1 MHKLLSKSV
10 VLTAALSL
18 IFFLALSKPAAG
30 NSRAIAIQGQG
41 QSGQADQNTQ
51 DGKKDQNEDI
61 NDDRQDGPNDNL
73 QEGLNDERDGDRE
86 MDKAEGQDA
95 KQEVADSKHANH
107 DIAAHETEAEGKNE
121 GIDNDRIQDQQQ
133 DREQD
138 EQQGAASEPPSSL

>member
-1 MHKLLSKSV
+1 MHKLLSKPMVSA
-10 VLTAALSL
+10 AALSL

-107 DIAAHETEAEGKNE
+107 DIATHETEAEGKNE
-121 GIDNDRIQDQQQ
+121 GVDNDRIQDEQQ
-133 DREQD
+133 DREHD
-138 EQQGAASEPPSSL
+138 EQQGAASEPPSNL

>member
-1 MHKLLSKSV
+1 MHKLLGKSV
-10 VLTAALSL
+10 VLAAALSL

-30 NSRAIAIQGQG
+30 NSRAAAIQGQG
-41 QSGQADQNTQ
+41 QQADQNTQ

-61 NDDRQDGPNDNL
+61 NDDRQDGPNDDL

-107 DIAAHETEAEGKNE
+107 DIATHETEAEGKNE
-121 GIDNDRIQDQQQ
+121 GVDNDRIQDEQQ
-133 DREQD
+133 DREHD
-138 EQQGAASEPPSSL
+138 EQQGAASEPPSNL